1 MIRVAMR
8 TVMILAMAA
17 TMANTAGVAQEQ
29 FRIYGVLGIDAEDV
43 MTGTLLSGEVMPG
56 GEKHTVVI
64 VTYFTGKKERSD
76 AVNVRLTVLRGV
88 AGAET
93 IVYDRDIGKERG
105 GFVGRGEVELFDF
118 DRDGL
123 KEIVFSYDDHGDKL
137 IAVRMGEILIWKD
150 GRFDAAWSD
159 VLSYDATRDARQV
172 PAERR
177 DHWKREIDYRETMR
191 TKGITLFMNRKVMA
205 VAGETLPQPKII
217 QEMFPL
223 MPRPEEP

>member
-1 MIRVAMR
+1 MIRVSTRSLLATAVAIAM
-8 TVMILAMAA
+8 TSCAA
-17 TMANTAGVAQEQ
+17 VAQEQ
-29 FRIYGVLGIDAEDV
+29 FRIYRALDIDVEDV

-76 AVNVRLTVLRGV
+76 AVNVRLVVLHGP
-88 AGAET
+88 AGSEK
-93 IVYDRDIGKERG
+93 IVYDRDIGDERG

-123 KEIVFSYDDHGDKL
+123 KEIVFSYDDYGDKL

-150 GRFDAAWSD
+150 GRFEAAWAD
-159 VLSYDATRDARQV
+159 ILSYDATRDARQV

-177 DHWKREIDYRETMR
+177 DHWAREIDYRETMR
-191 TKGITLFMNRKVMA
+191 TRGITLFMNRKVMA
-205 VAGETLPQPKII
+205 VAGEALPQPKVI

-223 MPRPEEP
+223 MPREEQP